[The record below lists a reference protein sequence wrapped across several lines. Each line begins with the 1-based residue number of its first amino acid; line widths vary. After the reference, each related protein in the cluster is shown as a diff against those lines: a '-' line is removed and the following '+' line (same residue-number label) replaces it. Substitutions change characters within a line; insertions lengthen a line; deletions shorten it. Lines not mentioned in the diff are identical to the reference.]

1 MGPLA
6 VGIGMAAIGAA
17 SGLIQL
23 YNSERERG
31 ATKERLK
38 QIEKMFNE
46 IVPPQYDIKVWDNP
60 ELVKTIPP
68 AAFDMS
74 RITPESYASVGQ
86 YVPEVAQFVQEQRP
100 EIVQASGAAQ
110 EGRAAQLDALRR
122 YKDIAAG
129 QTDPLFQQKMQEASD
144 RARIEAQGRQAA
156 ILQDAQRRGA
166 LDSGVQ
172 LAAQMQGA
180 SDSMTR
186 GALAS
191 QAAAAEAYRNQLMAL
206 DRSAELGG
214 NIRGSEMSEAARNVG
229 IINDFNQRTS
239 RNYQNYLDQ
248 RAAMQNQAQRYNL
261 DREQAIADANVLS
274 RNRAQVENLN
284 RYNDLMSQRYN
295 MERQQRE
302 DKMAVQR
309 YKEGLMQQNYA
320 NQRQSAADRAGV
332 QSQMINYM
340 NQATRDR
347 NQAIQGL
354 GESVQAGWMY
364 GAPSYKGSQA
374 QAAPETPNYRMPSVS
389 GQAGYSRNVP
399 SGLGVNQSYETTG
412 YEPYNTDFTFDEYL
426 RRRGQ

>member
-1 MGPLA
+1 MDPLT

-46 IVPPQYDIKVWDNP
+46 IVPPQYDIKVWDDP

-86 YVPEVAQFVQEQRP
+86 YIPEVAQYVQEQRP
-100 EIVQASGAAQ
+100 ELVQATAAAQ

-122 YKDIAAG
+122 YRDIAAG
-129 QTDPLFQQKMQEASD
+129 QADPMYQQKMQEASD

-156 ILQDAQRRGA
+156 ILQDAQRRGG
-166 LDSGVQ
+166 LNSGVQ

-214 NIRGSEMSEAARNVG
+214 NIRGSEMAETARNVG

-239 RNYQNYLDQ
+239 RNYQDYLNQ
-248 RAAMQNQAQRYNL
+248 RSAMQNQAQRYNL

-274 RNRAQVENLN
+274 RNKAQVDNLN
-284 RYNDLMSQRYN
+284 RYNDLAMQRYN
-295 MERQQRE
+295 MQRQQRE

-320 NQRQSAADRAGV
+320 NQRQNVADRAGV
-332 QSQMINYM
+332 HSQMIDYM

-354 GESVQAGWMY
+354 GEGLQSGWMY
-364 GAPSYKGSQA
+364 GAPSYKGSSPQ
-374 QAAPETPNYRMPSVS
+374 QGAASPNYPTPSVS
-389 GQAGYSRNVP
+389 AQAPYSRNVP
-399 SGLGVNQSYETTG
+399 TGLGVNQSYETTG
-412 YEPYNTDFTFDEYL
+412 YAPYDTDFTFEEYQ
-426 RRRGQ
+426 RRRGN

>member
-1 MGPLA
+1 MDPLSI
-6 VGIGMAAIGAA
+6 GIGITAISAA

-46 IVPPQYDIKVWDNP
+46 IVPPQYDIKVWDDP
-60 ELVKTIPP
+60 KLVETIPP

-86 YVPEVAQFVQEQRP
+86 FVPEVAQFVQEQRP

-122 YKDIAAG
+122 YKDIASG

-144 RARIEAQGRQAA
+144 RARIEAQGRQSA

-172 LAAQMQGA
+172 LAAQMQGT

-186 GALAS
+186 GALSS
-191 QAAAAEAYRNQLMAL
+191 QAAAAEAYRNQLMAM

-214 NIRGSEMSEAARNVG
+214 NIRGSEMNEAARNVG

-239 RNYQNYLDQ
+239 RNYQDYLNQ
-248 RAAMQNQAQRYNL
+248 RSAMQNQAQRYNL
-261 DREQAIADANVLS
+261 DRDQAIADANVAG
-274 RNRAQVENLN
+274 RNKAQVENIN
-284 RYNDLMSQRYN
+284 RYNDLMGQRYN
-295 MERQQRE
+295 MQNKQR
-302 DKMAVQR
+302 DDRIAIQK
-309 YKEGLMQQNYA
+309 YKENLMQQNYA
-320 NQRQSAADRAGV
+320 NQRQNVNDRAGV
-332 QSQMINYM
+332 QSDISNYM

-347 NQAIQGL
+347 NQAVQGI
-354 GESVQAGWMY
+354 GEGLTAGWMY
-364 GAPSYKGSQA
+364 GAPGFKGSQ
-374 QAAPETPNYRMPSVS
+374 QRETPNYRTPSVS
-389 GQAGYSRNVP
+389 AQAPYSRNVP
-399 SGLGVNQSYETTG
+399 SGLDVNQSYETTG
-412 YEPYNTDFTFDEYL
+412 YEPYDTDFTFEEYQ
-426 RRRGQ
+426 RRRGN

>member
-46 IVPPQYDIKVWDNP
+46 IVPPQYDIKVWNDP
-60 ELVKTIPP
+60 KLVQTIPP

-86 YVPEVAQFVQEQRP
+86 FVPEVAQFVQEQRP

-122 YKDIAAG
+122 YRDIAAG
-129 QTDPLFQQKMQEASD
+129 QADPMFMQKMQEASD

-156 ILQDAQRRGA
+156 ILQDAQRRGG

-206 DRSAELGG
+206 DRSADLGG
-214 NIRGSEMSEAARNVG
+214 NIRSSEMGEAARNVG

-239 RNYQNYLDQ
+239 RNYQDYLNQ
-248 RAAMQNQAQRYNL
+248 RAASQNQAQRYNL
-261 DREQAIADANVLS
+261 DRDQAIADANVTG
-274 RNRAQVENLN
+274 RNRAQIENIN
-284 RYNDLMSQRYN
+284 RYNDLVGQRYN

-302 DKMAVQR
+302 DRLAIQR
-309 YKEGLMQQNYA
+309 YKEGLIQQNYA
-320 NQRQSAADRAGV
+320 NQRQNVADKYGV
-332 QSQMINYM
+332 QGDIINYM

-364 GAPSYKGSQA
+364 GAPSYKGSAPQ
-374 QAAPETPNYRMPSVS
+374 QAAAAPNYRTPSFQ
-389 GQAGYSRNVP
+389 GQAAYTKNVP
-399 SGLGVNQSYETTG
+399 TGLGVNQSYETTG
-412 YEPYNTDFTFDEYL
+412 YEPYDTDFTFDEYQ
-426 RRRGQ
+426 RRRGN

>member
-46 IVPPQYDIKVWDNP
+46 IVPPQYDIKVWDDP

-100 EIVQASGAAQ
+100 ELVQASGAAQ

-122 YKDIAAG
+122 YKEIASG
-129 QTDPLFQQKMQEASD
+129 QADPLFQQKMQEASD
-144 RARIEAQGRQAA
+144 RARIEAQGRMGAV
-156 ILQDAQRRGA
+156 LQDAQRRGS

-172 LAAQMQGA
+172 LAAQMQ
-180 SDSMTR
+180 SNIDSMTR

-206 DRSAELGG
+206 DKSASLGG
-214 NIRGSEMSEAARNVG
+214 DIRSSEMGEAARNAG

-239 RNYQNYLDQ
+239 RNYQDYLNQ
-248 RAAMQNQAQRYNL
+248 RTAMANQAQRYNL

-274 RNRAQVENLN
+274 RNRSQVENLN
-284 RYNDLMSQRYN
+284 RYNDLAAQRYN

-309 YKEGLMQQNYA
+309 YKEGLMQQNYE
-320 NQRQSAADRAGV
+320 NQRQHAADKSGL
-332 QSQMINYM
+332 QYNTINYM

-347 NQAIQGL
+347 NQAIQGITKA
-354 GESVQAGWMY
+354 GMSGWMY
-364 GAPSYKGSQA
+364 GAPSYESAPEVQQQMPNYPTPKVTSQA
-374 QAAPETPNYRMPSVS
+374 P
-389 GQAGYSRNVP
+389 YSRNVP